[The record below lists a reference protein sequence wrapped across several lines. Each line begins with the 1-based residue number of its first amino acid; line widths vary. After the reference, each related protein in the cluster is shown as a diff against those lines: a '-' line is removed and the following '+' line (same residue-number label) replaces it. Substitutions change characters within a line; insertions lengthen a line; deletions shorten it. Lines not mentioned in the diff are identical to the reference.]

1 MSERPEFTIRVDH
14 NPYLPAGGREM
25 HAVVTVE
32 ARSDG
37 DGAGPPAEGGAA
49 EIIIIDTSG
58 SMSYGGKMAAAR
70 RAAKAAVGVLR
81 DGVRF
86 AVVAGANRPRMIY
99 PQGERLVEA
108 SASTRRSAA
117 NAVGRLEAAGG
128 TAIGSWL
135 RLADRLF
142 DGLSPSRGDDPPHPP
157 GRLRRNP
164 DGAVKH
170 AILLTDGKNQHESDE
185 ELDAAL
191 RQCSGH
197 FLCDARGVGTDWEVA
212 ELRKI
217 TSALL
222 GGFLDVP
229 DPKDL
234 EADFLEMTRAAMGK
248 QVADVA
254 LRVWTPQHAE
264 LKLFKQMVPT
274 VDDLT
279 GKRARSGAQTA
290 DFPLGAWGSEKRE
303 YFLSVQVRPGEIG
316 RQMRAA
322 WVKVIAPGS
331 GGEAERE
338 LASGNVL
345 AEWTDDEALSTRINK
360 RVAHHTGQSE
370 LADAIQEGL
379 EARREGD
386 EDTAT
391 ARLGRAVVLAREVGN
406 EQIAELL
413 DKVVDVIDPVTGTV
427 RLKADVSKADE
438 MSLDTR
444 SVRTVRTARTRKS
457 DLPPEDQQK
466 TPQDEPD
473 EPDEPEAPRD
483 TPRDAQRDTPPDE
496 AGS

>member
-1 MSERPEFTIRVDH
+1 MSDFPEFTVRVDQ

-25 HAVVTVE
+25 HAIVSVE
-32 ARSDG
+32 ARSSG
-37 DGAGPPAEGGAA
+37 GAGPAGGGGRAPAA

-58 SMSYGGKMAAAR
+58 SMSYRGKMAAAK
-70 RAAKAAVGVLR
+70 RAARAAVNVLR
-81 DGVRF
+81 DGVHF

-99 PQGERLVEA
+99 PQGERLVVADET
-108 SASTRRSAA
+108 SRRSAV

-142 DGLSPSRGDDPPHPP
+142 TAHDATVAD
-157 GRLRRNP
+157 N
-164 DGAVKH
+164 AVKH

-191 RQCSGH
+191 RVCTGH
-197 FLCDARGVGTDWEVA
+197 FLCDARGVGTDWDVA

-229 DPKDL
+229 DPADL
-234 EADFLEMTRAAMGK
+234 EADFLAMTHAAMSK
-248 QVADVA
+248 EVADVA
-254 LRVWTPQHAE
+254 LRVWTPQQAR
-264 LKLFKQMVPT
+264 LRFVKQMIPAVE
-274 VDDLT
+274 DLT
-279 GKRARSGAQTA
+279 GRRVESGTQTG
-290 DFPLGAWGSEKRE
+290 DYPLGAWGSENRE
-303 YFLSVQVRPGEIG
+303 YHVCVEVEPGDVG

-322 WVKVIAPGS
+322 WVKLVAGDQV
-331 GGEAERE
+331 

-345 AEWTDDEALSTRINK
+345 AEWTDDEARSTRING

-370 LADAIQEGL
+370 LAEAIQQGL

-391 ARLGRAVVLAREVGN
+391 ARLGRAVVLARTVGN
-406 EQIAELL
+406 EQISGLL
-413 DKVVDVIDPVTGTV
+413 DKVVDVVDPARGTV
-427 RLKADVSKADE
+427 RLKRDVAKADE

-444 SVRTVRTARTRKS
+444 SVRTVRTRHG
-457 DLPPEDQQK
+457 
-466 TPQDEPD
+466 
-473 EPDEPEAPRD
+473 
-483 TPRDAQRDTPPDE
+483 DE
-496 AGS
+496 AGG

>member
-1 MSERPEFTIRVDH
+1 MSERPEFTIRVDQ

-25 HAVVTVE
+25 HAIVTVE
-32 ARSDG
+32 AGTGESTD
-37 DGAGPPAEGGAA
+37 GGAA
-49 EIIIIDTSG
+49 ADADAAEVIIIDTSG
-58 SMSYGGKMAAAR
+58 SMSYSGKMAAAR

-108 SASTRRSAA
+108 SAATRRSAA
-117 NAVGRLEAAGG
+117 DAVARLDAAGG

-142 DGLSPSRGDDPPHPP
+142 E
-157 GRLRRNP
+157 GR

-234 EADFLEMTRAAMGK
+234 EADFLAMTRAAMGK

-264 LKLFKQMVPT
+264 LRFLKQMVPA

-279 GKRARSGAQTA
+279 GRRAESGAQTA
-290 DFPLGAWGSEKRE
+290 DFPLGAWGSENRE
-303 YFLSVQVRPGEIG
+303 YHLCVAVEPGDIG

-322 WVKVIAPGS
+322 WVKLIAPGT
-331 GGEAERE
+331 GGGAERV

-345 AEWTDDEALSTRINK
+345 AEWTDDEARSTRING

-406 EQIAELL
+406 EQIAGLL
-413 DKVVDVIDPVTGTV
+413 DKVVDVVDPVTGTV
-427 RLKADVSKADE
+427 RLKAGVSKADE

-444 SVRTVRTARTRKS
+444 SVRTVRTARTRN
-457 DLPPEDQQK
+457 PPQ
-466 TPQDEPD
+466 PASGEP
-473 EPDEPEAPRD
+473 PSAP
-483 TPRDAQRDTPPDE
+483 PGTPPDE
-496 AGS
+496 TGS

>member
-1 MSERPEFTIRVDH
+1 MSERPEFTIRVDQ

-25 HAVVTVE
+25 HAIVTVE

-37 DGAGPPAEGGAA
+37 VDDGPPAEGGAA

-142 DGLSPSRGDDPPHPP
+142 EGQ
-157 GRLRRNP
+157 

-170 AILLTDGKNQHESDE
+170 AILLTDGKNQHESAE

-191 RQCSGH
+191 RHCSGH

-234 EADFLEMTRAAMGK
+234 EADFLAMTRSAMSK
-248 QVADVA
+248 HVADVA

-264 LKLFKQMVPT
+264 LRFLKQMVPT

-279 GKRARSGAQTA
+279 AKRAESGAQTA
-290 DFPLGAWGSEKRE
+290 DFPLGAWGSENRE
-303 YFLSVQVRPGEIG
+303 YHLCVEVPPGDIG

-322 WVKVIAPGS
+322 WVKLIAPGS

-345 AEWTDDEALSTRINK
+345 AEWTDDEARSTRING

-379 EARREGD
+379 EARRDGD

-406 EQIAELL
+406 EQIAGLL
-413 DKVVDVIDPVTGTV
+413 DKVVDVIDPATGTV
-427 RLKADVSKADE
+427 RLKADVAKADE

-444 SVRTVRTARTRKS
+444 SVRTVRTARTRKN
-457 DLPPEDQQK
+457 DLPPAAPAPPAD
-466 TPQDEPD
+466 TPAAPPQD
-473 EPDEPEAPRD
+473 APPAAPQD
-483 TPRDAQRDTPPDE
+483 TPPAQDAPPDGPPGTPPDE